1 MIPDALDEQI
11 RALGD
16 ERGVRHWHHRYPD
29 SELRTYGAG
38 LTKLRKL
45 AKTLGRD
52 RALAA
57 QLWTSDLYEARV
69 LSLLLDTPKTV
80 TVAQAEQQVE
90 QLGEGQLKH
99 VFSSCDATLAKSPVA
114 VELAER
120 WCPHEDTVRKEC
132 GYGLVYEL
140 SKSKK
145 KSAPSD
151 AWFANHIA
159 RIDATWRDEITC
171 VRMSMG
177 LALMGMG
184 KRSAALWTDALRVAR
199 DIGPIDF
206 DPTGACDPMDFAK
219 HLDNPRVRTKL
230 GV

>member
-1 MIPDALDEQI
+1 MGQPTA
-11 RALGD
+11 
-16 ERGVRHWHHRYPD
+16 
-29 SELRTYGAG
+29 AG
-38 LTKLRKL
+38 EPP
-45 AKTLGRD
+45 G
-52 RALAA
+52 
-57 QLWTSDLYEARV
+57 
-69 LSLLLDTPKTV
+69 
-80 TVAQAEQQVE
+80 
-90 QLGEGQLKH
+90 
-99 VFSSCDATLAKSPVA
+99 C
-114 VELAER
+114 
-120 WCPHEDTVRKEC
+120 
-132 GYGLVYEL
+132 YGLVYEL